1 MWNSRLGA
9 VKGFFKVLKAF
20 RPSWSRRLSVSESR
34 RAQSNGGLL
43 SGLLWVDSSA
53 ELKGFASASG
63 SRDFIGWSTSIT
75 PNDYARGVTLA
86 STGVTSNSRLV

>member
-1 MWNSRLGA
+1 
-9 VKGFFKVLKAF
+9 
-20 RPSWSRRLSVSESR
+20 
-34 RAQSNGGLL
+34 
-43 SGLLWVDSSA
+43 LWVDSSA